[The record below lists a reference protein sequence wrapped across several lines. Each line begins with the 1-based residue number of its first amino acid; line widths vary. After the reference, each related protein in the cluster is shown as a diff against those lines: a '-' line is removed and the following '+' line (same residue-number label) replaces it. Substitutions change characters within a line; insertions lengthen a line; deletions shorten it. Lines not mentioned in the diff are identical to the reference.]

1 MTGPSHFCT
10 TRWTMVLQAGNRDSP
25 EREAALAELLQA
37 YWYPLYGYIRRK
49 GYEAHAAE
57 DMLQGFIARLLEK
70 DSLRGVQE
78 GRGRFRNFLLVS
90 LRNYLASEV
99 ERAKAQK
106 RGGTSRVLSL
116 DFDAADAR
124 YQCEPSHDE
133 TAERYFERDWALG
146 VIEQTFAR
154 LAAESS
160 EADKGQQFAVLSK
173 YLVSASAVPSYAAAA
188 AELGISEGA
197 VKTAVHRLRAK
208 FRERLCEQVATT
220 LGNDDLIED
229 EIHRLFAALQM

>member
-10 TRWTMVLQAGNRDSP
+10 TRWTMVLQAGDRNSP

-37 YWYPLYGYIRRK
+37 YWYPLYGYIRRQ

-57 DMLQGFIARLLEK
+57 DLLQGFIARLLEK
-70 DSLRGVQE
+70 DSLRDVQE

-99 ERAKAQK
+99 ERSRAQK
-106 RGGTSRVLSL
+106 RGGNSRVLSL
-116 DFDAADAR
+116 DFKAADAR
-124 YQCEPSHDE
+124 YQCEPSHDV
-133 TAERYFERDWALG
+133 TADRLFERDWALG

-160 EADKGQQFAVLSK
+160 EADKGRQFAMLSK
-173 YLVSASAVPSYAAAA
+173 YLASTTTAPSYAEAAV
-188 AELGISEGA
+188 ELGMSEGA

-220 LGNDDLIED
+220 LGNDDLMED
-229 EIHRLFAALQM
+229 EIHRLFAALRV